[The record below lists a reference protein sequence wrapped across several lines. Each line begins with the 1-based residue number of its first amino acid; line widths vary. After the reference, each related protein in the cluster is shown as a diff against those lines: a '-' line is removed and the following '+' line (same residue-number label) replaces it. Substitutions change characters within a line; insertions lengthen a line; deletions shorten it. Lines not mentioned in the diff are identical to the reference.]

1 MIRERQQKRYK
12 NRQRN
17 MPDSRMDEMQ
27 RDLAES
33 LLVSMMKM
41 DEGTMVSKSFSVG
54 SAIENVGIEPL
65 SDLYLEQWLDQADM
79 RIKVLQHIRNYP
91 NGFFVALLEN
101 VVTRWT
107 VTKGYNQDK
116 VRKDFMLGK

>member
-1 MIRERQQKRYK
+1 
-12 NRQRN
+12 